1 MLCVQS
7 SSWQNRIRD
16 ILDAIDEIESFTNSL
31 NFEEFQADQKT
42 VKAVLYDMA
51 IIGEAARSIPPEVE
65 ARFSEIPWVEVRG
78 MRNVVIHEYFRVN
91 LAIVWQTIQEDLMPL
106 ALSLRQLLE

>member
-1 MLCVQS
+1 M
-7 SSWQNRIRD
+7 
-16 ILDAIDEIESFTNSL
+16 DAITEIESFTNSL

-51 IIGEAARSIPPEVE
+51 IIGEAALNIPPEVE

-78 MRNVVIHEYFRVN
+78 MRNVVIYEYFRVN
-91 LAIVWQTIQEDLMPL
+91 LEIVWQTIQEDLMPL
-106 ALSLRQLLE
+106 ALSLRQLLL